1 MDNQTSFNIEYLKQ
15 LERNEK
21 NQIKVAKAF
30 SKSMSEEYDSTYDSQ
45 IQERNDWVRAL
56 VWDQIIELIEKQN
69 VSIKQATVEDF
80 IKTPEDF
87 INSSELLFSKSYLQV
102 QSAKNSNQ
110 RKQDTQQCFKKHTL
124 VWLQS

>member
-56 VWDQIIELIEKQN
+56 VWDQIIELVEKQN

-87 INSSELLFSKSYLQV
+87 INSSELLFSKSYLQA
-102 QSAKNSNQ
+102 QSANHHCLSIF
-110 RKQDTQQCFKKHTL
+110 DFL
-124 VWLQS
+124 